1 MTAFATLNDTPVL
14 RGTLTLPRRGAWSAS
29 LVLDT
34 DTAPS
39 GAAALVTDEGATSYQ
54 GTIVRAREVYGRV
67 EVLVVGGAGK
77 LATQLAPKH
86 YTSVSARLVWADL
99 LTDAGEASSAASDAS
114 LLATQLTGWT
124 RLAGAAGDAMAR
136 LCATLGATWRV
147 GLDGQVRLTAAGASQ
162 AVKRQGDQQLDAAP
176 ADATAVYS
184 LAALDLEPGQLLDGR
199 RVSQLLHELDAGRIR
214 SKVWFDG

>member
-1 MTAFATLNDTPVL
+1 MTAFATLNDVPVL
-14 RGTLTLPRRGAWSAS
+14 RGALTLPRFGAWSAL

-39 GAAALVTDEGATSYQ
+39 GATALVTDEGATSYQ

-86 YTSVSARLVWADL
+86 YISVSARLVWADL
-99 LTDAGEASSAASDAS
+99 LTDAGEASSAASDTS

-124 RLAGAAGDAMAR
+124 RLAGPAGDAMTR
-136 LCATLGATWRV
+136 LCTQLGASWRV
-147 GLDGQVRLTAAGASQ
+147 SLDGQVRLTATSASQ
-162 AVKRQGDQQLDAAP
+162 AVKRKGDQQLDAAP
-176 ADATAVYS
+176 ADAAAVYS

-199 RVSQLLHELDAGRIR
+199 RVSQVLHELDAGRIR

>member
-1 MTAFATLNDTPVL
+1 MTAFATLNATPVL
-14 RGTLTLPRRGAWSAS
+14 RGTLTLPRRGAWSAL

-77 LATQLAPKH
+77 LAAQLAPKH
-86 YTSVSARLVWADL
+86 YTSVSARLIWADL
-99 LTDAGEASSAASDAS
+99 LTDAGEASSAASDSS
-114 LLATQLTGWT
+114 LLATQLPGWT

-162 AVKRQGDQQLDAAP
+162 AVKRKGDQQLDAAP